1 MERIQPF
8 DLVIF
13 LALLAMF
20 VVGYAQGVIR
30 RLLGIGAILFSL
42 ILGALLRPSVGGY
55 LANEWGTIIP
65 QYSHMVGFGAVF
77 VAAAVTLSLGI
88 QISYRPAPLFPK
100 YPVLDELLGGLLG
113 VLEGFLF
120 LIAFL
125 LITDPYFTLPNVQDR
140 AGVGE
145 FGLLRTIHEY
155 MDPTLVAEI
164 LRNSVIPII
173 LALLGFIFP
182 QDVRDAFARGLSAL
196 TARR

>member
-1 MERIQPF
+1 VDRIQTF

-30 RLLGIGAILFSL
+30 RLLGIAAILFSL
-42 ILGALLRPSVGGY
+42 VLGALLRPTVGQY
-55 LANEWGTIIP
+55 LANEWTTIIP
-65 QYSHMVGFGAVF
+65 QYSYMVGFGAVF

-113 VLEGFLF
+113 VLEGLLF
-120 LIAFL
+120 IVAFL
-125 LITDPYFTLPNVQDR
+125 LMTDPYFTLQTAKDH
-140 AGVGE
+140 AGLGE
-145 FGLLRTIHEY
+145 FGLLRTVHDY
-155 MDPTLVAEI
+155 LDPTLTADV
-164 LRNSVIPII
+164 LRHTVIPVI
-173 LALLGFIFP
+173 LFVFGFAFQ
-182 QDVRDAFARGLSAL
+182 QDVKETFASAARTL

>member
-30 RLLGIGAILFSL
+30 RLMGIGAILFSL
-42 ILGALLRPSVGGY
+42 VLGALLRPTVGGY
-55 LANEWGTIIP
+55 LANEWTTIIP
-65 QYSHMVGFGAVF
+65 QYSYMVGFGAVF
-77 VAAAVTLSLGI
+77 VASAVTLSLGI
-88 QISYRPAPLFPK
+88 QMSYRPAPLFPK

-125 LITDPYFTLPNVQDR
+125 VITDPYFTMPDVKDKV
-140 AGVGE
+140 GIGE
-145 FGLLRTIHEY
+145 FGLLRTVHGY
-155 MDPTLVAEI
+155 MDPTLTADL
-164 LRNSVIPII
+164 LRNTIIPVF
-173 LALLGFIFP
+173 LAILGFVFP
-182 QDVRDAFARGLSAL
+182 QDVRDTFARALTTL